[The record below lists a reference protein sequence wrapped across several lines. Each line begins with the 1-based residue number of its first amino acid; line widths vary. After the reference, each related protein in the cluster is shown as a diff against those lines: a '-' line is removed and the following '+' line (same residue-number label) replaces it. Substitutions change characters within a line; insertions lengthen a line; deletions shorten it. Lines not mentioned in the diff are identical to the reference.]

1 MNKLFAIVAASA
13 FALASA
19 TSFAANDVNQAQ
31 ATPAVKHTVVN
42 KSDQAK
48 KATVHKVK
56 QAKKKHAKR
65 STKKARRAV

>member
-1 MNKLFAIVAASA
+1 MNKLFALVAASA
-13 FALASA
+13 FALVSA
-19 TSFAANDVNQAQ
+19 TSFAANDVNHAQ
-31 ATPAVKHTVVN
+31 AKPAVKHTSVH
-42 KSDQAK
+42 KSQQT